1 MCQDKGALPHSFG
14 IVIHAEAGGVELRD
28 VVGRVVHDPI
38 FLRCVSISTV
48 LNCVNSEW
56 RHCIQM
62 CVLLIN
68 CPPPPRDSNP
78 PSSLT
83 FLYKTGCRPFWDAVA
98 CWPQAAVGETVQR
111 SCPDFFSFF
120 RNNTGEAS
128 RRGKRRFSR

>member
-68 CPPPPRDSNP
+68 CPPPPKRLKPAFFFNLPLQNRLS
-78 PSSLT
+78 
-83 FLYKTGCRPFWDAVA
+83 AVL
-98 CWPQAAVGETVQR
+98 GR
-111 SCPDFFSFF
+111 S
-120 RNNTGEAS
+120 GLLAS
-128 RRGKRRFSR
+128 GGRRGNRPKILSGLLLLLQKQHR